1 MTSRWKGKKS
11 PPEVAGVNASGLKLI
26 SLNATHI
33 IFQCYTVSIMRA
45 ESLQCNVKRY
55 VRPVASMKAAV
66 SSEVQTGLLQMEC
79 HLQSR
84 PRRWRRREVVPRS
97 YVPFSQLVSWWEERQ
112 PAEGGPILTP
122 CWPQARGRGRG
133 AAWYSAGKGQ
143 RWLVSHSAP
152 MTMIPIRWWS
162 LSFVFKHRSAS
173 SKPTIGSD
181 SWTTPLALT
190 TQATWGTTRAMLPG
204 KLDATRAIAPDK
216 HSDIKDTSPMW
227 PGNLFPNFLYPRFN
241 EISSNHGTKLNLQKK
256 TKKITNIA
264 NWLIFIS
271 NI

>member
-112 PAEGGPILTP
+112 PAEGGGADTDPLLTP
-122 CWPQARGRGRG
+122 SAWQGSRGCLVFCRER
-133 AAWYSAGKGQ
+133 SA
-143 RWLVSHSAP
+143 LVGIPLGSNDDD
-152 MTMIPIRWWS
+152 TNQVMIVVFCIQTS
-162 LSFVFKHRSAS
+162 KCVFKTNYWFGLLDNS
-173 SKPTIGSD
+173 
-181 SWTTPLALT
+181 
-190 TQATWGTTRAMLPG
+190 PG
-204 KLDATRAIAPDK
+204 AHD
-216 HSDIKDTSPMW
+216 
-227 PGNLFPNFLYPRFN
+227 PGNVGHN
-241 EISSNHGTKLNLQKK
+241 
-256 TKKITNIA
+256 
-264 NWLIFIS
+264 
-271 NI
+271 